1 MNELSQKLD
10 AQNIRDEK
18 IFNLTLLGWS
28 KVRIANEL
36 KISRTTVSMVVNS
49 SYGQNRLAEMYET
62 IEQPL
67 MALPEL
73 VGLSLNQL
81 KNVLEGQHD
90 GEKSK
95 SIIDAAKLVLG
106 VAAKFRELDL
116 AAVRDVTH
124 IQDISPATN

>member
-1 MNELSQKLD
+1 MSENEQKRD
-10 AQNIRDEK
+10 AQSIRDEK

-36 KISRTTVSMVVNS
+36 QISRNTVAMVVNS
-49 SYGQNRLAEMYET
+49 TYGQNRLAEMYET

-81 KNVLEGQHD
+81 RGVLEGQFD
-90 GEKSK
+90 SDKSK
-95 SIIDAAKLVLG
+95 GIIDAAKLVLG
-106 VAAKFRELDL
+106 VAAKFKELDL
-116 AAVRDVTH
+116 AAVRSVTH
-124 IQDISPATN
+124 IQDVKITKT